1 MVTNHQPIIGN
12 HHFAHA
18 SSEALDLYR
27 DHYFLS
33 CVMVTH
39 SVAEGILKFV
49 AERNNVAAR
58 ARESRQ
64 ALAERL
70 RDDGFISPT
79 FCGAFVQIWSSYR
92 NDYHHMNPSVSAVD
106 HAELAER
113 NIENLATMERE
124 IFECGCSEGKL
135 VPRHEIYWDLQ
146 SDGSVPV
153 SICGSDRRLRVPG
166 YSQKERAYWLVL
178 PVFNG
183 QSLHPRKLAHIV
195 TDHRETIGQRNCRNL
210 HVVRPDSRSRL
221 FQLRALFAVDYCSR
235 IVKWHAVEFCHELAK
250 QGEVLT

>member
-1 MVTNHQPIIGN
+1 MQNWRSGISKTWRRWNVRYLSAAVPK
-12 HHFAHA
+12 A
-18 SSEALDLYR
+18 SL
-27 DHYFLS
+27 F
-33 CVMVTH
+33 
-39 SVAEGILKFV
+39 
-49 AERNNVAAR
+49 R
-58 ARESRQ
+58 ATRFTGTCSR
-64 ALAERL
+64 
-70 RDDGFISPT
+70 I
-79 FCGAFVQIWSSYR
+79 
-92 NDYHHMNPSVSAVD
+92 
-106 HAELAER
+106 
-113 NIENLATMERE
+113 
-124 IFECGCSEGKL
+124 
-135 VPRHEIYWDLQ
+135 VPYL
-146 SDGSVPV
+146 

-210 HVVRPDSRSRL
+210 HVVRPDSRPRL